1 MVGLLLL
8 IFFIQLIELSS
19 QDRFLA
25 SKSRGHAFAYWNTEQ
40 GFRIR

>member
-19 QDRFLA
+19 QDRFL
-25 SKSRGHAFAYWNTEQ
+25 KSYGHAFAHWNTEQ